1 MKIKLNTESIRYIT
15 LFESMTGALVKDC
28 IVSDGKLLFI
38 VREGQAG
45 MAIGRNGANIK
56 NLEKVLKRKIE
67 IIEFSKEPIKFLQN
81 IMRPLD
87 VKNAYIS
94 ERSDGKKILY
104 FSSSRKNPLLLS
116 KLKKVKF
123 LLSKYFGIDGV
134 SLV

>member
-1 MKIKLNTESIRYIT
+1 MKIKLNTESIRFIT

-45 MAIGRNGANIK
+45 IAIGRNGANIK

-104 FSSSRKNPLLLS
+104 FSSSRRNPLLLS
-116 KLKKVKF
+116 KLKKAKF